1 MPTARPAGITIAAIL
16 NLIGSAFLGLLGLV
30 SLFGLVAQV
39 AVQPPEPGAIRVMQF
54 IGVVLFLAL
63 SAWGVTTGIGLLRL
77 RNWARIS
84 QLVFAALMLFGG
96 ISGALTIPF
105 LPFPTPPNDPDPAL
119 TQKIFSGMK
128 IGGEIFYILC
138 AILALYWLFYFARR
152 STADVFNSGGDGAGA
167 NSQQRPPWGPSTSAV
182 SRAAE
187 PFRGPMNAGRPI
199 SISIIAALL
208 LLGLLSI
215 PLAPLLGTPF
225 ILFGKMFYGWHGVL
239 AATPLIAMQ
248 AGSCY
253 GLLKMRLWG
262 RTLAILT
269 LLFGA
274 ANSALMWILPGSQQR
289 FDELMQQQLSKMALP
304 PNFVMPHFPAALMA
318 LGVVPILAI
327 ELFFLIKEKPA
338 FIAAEAKAAMSR
350 R

>member
-16 NLIGSAFLGLLGLV
+16 NFIGSAFLGLLGLV

-84 QLVFAALMLFGG
+84 QLIFAGLMLFGG
-96 ISGALTIPF
+96 VSGALTIPF

-119 TQKIFSGMK
+119 TLRVFRGMR
-128 IGGEIFYILC
+128 IGGEIFYVLC
-138 AILALYWLFYFARR
+138 AILALYWLYYFARR
-152 STADVFNSGGDGAGA
+152 STADTFHGGGTGDP
-167 NSQQRPPWGPSTSAV
+167 QQRPHWGPSTSAA

-187 PFRGPMNAGRPI
+187 PFRGPMNTGRPV
-199 SISIIAALL
+199 SISIIAALF

-215 PLAPLLGTPF
+215 PAAPLLGTPF

-239 AATPLIAMQ
+239 AASPLIAMQ
-248 AGSCY
+248 VGSCY

-269 LLFGA
+269 LLFSA
-274 ANSALMWILPGSQQR
+274 ANSALMWMLPGSQQR
-289 FDELMQQQLSKMALP
+289 FDELMQQQVAKMGLP
-304 PNFVMPHFPAALMA
+304 ANFVMPHFPAPLMA

-327 ELFFLIKEKPA
+327 ELFFLIREKPA
-338 FIAAEAKAAMSR
+338 FVAAEAKAAMSR